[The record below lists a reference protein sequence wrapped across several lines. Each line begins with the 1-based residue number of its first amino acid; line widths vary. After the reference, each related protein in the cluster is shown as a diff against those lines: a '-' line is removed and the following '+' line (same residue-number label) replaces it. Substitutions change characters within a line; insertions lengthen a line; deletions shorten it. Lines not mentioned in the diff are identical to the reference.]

1 MEPTRGLET
10 ATSLS
15 YDLGDI
21 HVKVVA
27 VGHKMAKGLIV
38 GGNARCVAMLEA
50 LKHAIR
56 YEREINFVCSLSA

>member
-10 ATSLS
+10 AASLS

-21 HVKVVA
+21 HVKVVT

-38 GGNARCVAMLEA
+38 GGNARCVALLEA
-50 LKHAIR
+50 LKDVIR
-56 YEREINFVCSLSA
+56 YERERNVVGFSH